1 MTPGGAA
8 GMLRSREGI
17 SRDDS
22 MAYVLG
28 TDEAG
33 YGPNLGPLCIAASA
47 WRLPDEADVES
58 LYERL
63 ACVICSQLEDAG
75 ERLAIADSKALYK
88 AGGSLELL
96 ERGVLVA
103 LTCLGRRP
111 ACWREIWA
119 ALDGECLAQ
128 IDDQP
133 WHDEFDELL
142 PLHGDGD
149 AVAKA
154 AARVNSGCEQAAAS
168 LVDLQAAILF
178 PAEFNRAV
186 KGCDNKAEV
195 LSLTTLELARR
206 VLESLPP
213 GPALVF
219 SDKHGGRTYY
229 AALLQHVFP
238 EELVIVRRETAA
250 LAVYQVQHQGRAIEF
265 RFQPKGEQH
274 LPTALASMTAKYL
287 RELAMRPFNAFWQRH
302 IPDLK
307 ATAGYPTDA
316 RRFCE
321 AINPARQRLK
331 IANHLLWRTR

>member
-1 MTPGGAA
+1 
-8 GMLRSREGI
+8 
-17 SRDDS
+17 

-47 WRLPDEADVES
+47 WRIPDGADVES

-63 ACVICSQLEDAG
+63 ASVVCSELADAG
-75 ERLAIADSKALYK
+75 EKLAIADSKALYK

-103 LTCLGRRP
+103 LACLGRSPR
-111 ACWREIWA
+111 CWREIWA
-119 ALDGECLAQ
+119 ALDGESLSQ

-133 WHDEFDELL
+133 WHHEFDEPL
-142 PLHGDGD
+142 PLHCELES
-149 AVAKA
+149 VALA
-154 AARVNSGCEQAAAS
+154 ATLLQAGCEQAAAS

-178 PAEFNRAV
+178 PAAFNRAV

-195 LSLTTLELARR
+195 LSLTTLDLARR
-206 VLESLPP
+206 VLEALPP

-229 AALLQHVFP
+229 AALLQHIFP

-287 RELAMRPFNAFWQRH
+287 RELAMRPFNAFWQRQ
-302 IPDLK
+302 IPNLK

-316 RRFCE
+316 RRFCDD
-321 AINPARQRLK
+321 IGPVRRKLK